1 MVITITVKRL
11 IEFIVVGILIIAVGF
26 LGYQYWRLTEV
37 KIYNQ
42 KITQSMQNQNAV
54 VNKFT
59 SELAQV
65 KSLPELEVILVKY
78 GVRKENK

>member
-1 MVITITVKRL
+1 MITITVKRL
-11 IEFIVVGILIIAVGF
+11 IEFIVVGILIIATGF
-26 LGYQYWRLTEV
+26 FGYQYWKFQEV
-37 KIYNQ
+37 KIYSQ

-65 KSLPELEVILVKY
+65 KSLLELEVILVKY
-78 GVRKENK
+78 GVRK

>member
-1 MVITITVKRL
+1 MITITVKRL
-11 IEFIVVGILIIAVGF
+11 IEFIVVGILIIAVGY
-26 LGYQYWRLTEV
+26 LGYQYWRLKEV
-37 KIYNQ
+37 KIDNQ
-42 KITQSMQNQNAV
+42 KITQSMQNQNQI

-65 KSLPELEVILVKY
+65 KSLLELEVILVKY